1 MSARQIAKKHFEAAL
16 AEAGAQGID
25 ADTLARYMLAG
36 VVETFLALRPLADV
50 QAELIAAAENADPE
64 TDYMFMRP

>member
-1 MSARQIAKKHFEAAL
+1 MNAGEIAKKHFAAAL
-16 AEAGAQGID
+16 ADAKAEGIG
-25 ADTLARYMLAG
+25 ADTLARYMLACA
-36 VVETFLALRPLADV
+36 VEAFLTVRPLRDV